1 MHTPSSDLT
10 LVGFPA
16 TILAWMNMFNL
27 ININPLLDF
36 AVSMVSLAWLSMQI
50 YGWVEKRIKAKKNA
64 RKQER
69 W

>member
-1 MHTPSSDLT
+1 MQTPSTDLT

-16 TILAWMNMFNL
+16 TILAWLNIFDL
-27 ININPLLDF
+27 INISPMLDF
-36 AVSMVSLAWLSMQI
+36 AVSMVSLLWLSMQI
-50 YGWVEKRIKAKKNA
+50 YAWLEKRIKAKKNA

>member
-1 MHTPSSDLT
+1 MQTPSTDLT

-16 TILAWMNMFNL
+16 TILAWLNMFNL

-36 AVSMVSLAWLSMQI
+36 AVSMVSLVWLSIQI
-50 YGWVEKRIKAKKNA
+50 YGWIEKRIKSYKNA